1 MKRPLLVFAG
11 QSNMMG
17 AAIYPAAEQIYFQN
31 SAEYLHKP
39 RRFGAPCG
47 AFKAFGFPTGEFS
60 YMDLQAA
67 YGDHPERPS
76 SLNDYAANT
85 YFCPS
90 MATLKSDPEKTT
102 YHFAD
107 FSEAN
112 NTQAVSLPPIL
123 VQMLEQKGLCCAYT
137 HIAKGSAP
145 IRHFVEG
152 PAADYF
158 DQKATD
164 FFADAA
170 ARYAEDD
177 TSERAL
183 IWLQGESDDSKGFS
197 YYSDALKGLWHRCKA
212 LGFTKFLII
221 RVGYW
226 GNPAIAD
233 VMQAQEQFCAETPDA
248 FILTRA
254 ASYLP
259 FLGQPENWLGEV
271 GEEFSNGR
279 DSYFGF
285 TNQHINQ
292 KGFETVARYALPNLI
307 RILWEQKDPI
317 LEPEQVSAL
326 RRS

>member
-1 MKRPLLVFAG
+1 M
-11 QSNMMG
+11 
-17 AAIYPAAEQIYFQN
+17 
-31 SAEYLHKP
+31 
-39 RRFGAPCG
+39 
-47 AFKAFGFPTGEFS
+47 
-60 YMDLQAA
+60 
-67 YGDHPERPS
+67 
-76 SLNDYAANT
+76 
-85 YFCPS
+85 
-90 MATLKSDPEKTT
+90 
-102 YHFAD
+102 
-107 FSEAN
+107 
-112 NTQAVSLPPIL
+112 LP
-123 VQMLEQKGLCCAYT
+123 KYR
-137 HIAKGSAP
+137 GSAP
-145 IRHFVEG
+145 IQRAVLDGEKVSGVTTMLMNEG
-152 PAADYF
+152 MDTGDILLMKEVPI
-158 DQKATD
+158 
-164 FFADAA
+164 
-170 ARYAEDD
+170 AEDD